1 MADKL
6 DQFTKRAK
14 QVLTHAEE
22 EARAFDHP
30 YIGTEHLLLGVVR
43 EPEGVGARALLALE
57 IDEPRLRDAV
67 TYVVSRGEQ
76 PVSGKLELVPRA
88 KHALEL
94 AVEEA
99 RRMRHHYIG
108 TEHLL
113 IGLLLEDEGVAA
125 GILAG
130 LGVDLARARE
140 QIKILVD
147 RARTPEQ
154 TAMLVSGVRP
164 QNVRAVV
171 ERAVR
176 GRQERVGGNESPE
189 TRHNV
194 ITVRVSD
201 RDLAA
206 IDALVES
213 GIRTTRSDAASWLIG
228 VGVNANRQLLERIY
242 ATIEQIRQLR
252 ADAQALAQES
262 GIQNDET

>member
-14 QVLTHAEE
+14 QILIHAEE

-30 YIGTEHLLLGVVR
+30 YVGTEHLLLGVVR
-43 EPEGVGARALLALE
+43 ERDGVGARALLALE

-67 TYVVSRGEQ
+67 TYVVSRGDK

-88 KHALEL
+88 KHAIEL

-130 LGVDLARARE
+130 LGVDLATAR
-140 QIKILVD
+140 QQVASLLGTGGQLGI
-147 RARTPEQ
+147 
-154 TAMLVSGVRP
+154 
-164 QNVRAVV
+164 RAVV

-176 GRQERVGGNESPE
+176 GRRERGGGSEPPD
-189 TRHNV
+189 TRNNV
-194 ITVRVSD
+194 ITVRVND

-262 GIQNDET
+262 GADTDTTHD